1 MRCICQALEQ
11 KAKTQ
16 RSPAIPPKYYQWSGL
31 PQFAGMEPEAP
42 RRERGFKLPHV
53 SKGLTAASADAA

>member
-42 RRERGFKLPHV
+42 RRERALNYLMFLR
-53 SKGLTAASADAA
+53 A